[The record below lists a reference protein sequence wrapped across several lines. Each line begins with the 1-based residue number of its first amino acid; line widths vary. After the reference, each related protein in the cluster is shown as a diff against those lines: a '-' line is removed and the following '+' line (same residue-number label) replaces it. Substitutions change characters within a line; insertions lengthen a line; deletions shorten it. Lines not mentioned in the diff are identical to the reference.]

1 MTAQLVKPPSPVPS
15 LPQAC
20 PERDGLAVS
29 VSLQRPGRTAVNMR
43 SVHAQTVETALVPC
57 DACTSV
63 QGSLREVG
71 KVLINLCQSQNL
83 PSSLGRFQQLVRDS
97 MGHRPLPAATVGLW
111 AAEQSKDLARL
122 GKLVGPL
129 RAQLEEAEGQ
139 KDGLRMQVAELEQA
153 LQQEQGARQRQAE
166 ETEQHRAQ
174 WERERQQLLAGQ
186 PPSTGRAAVG
196 VRAPQGADPASR
208 VWKKPGLGV
217 GRRRRGR
224 KAVKGARLPGR
235 PPCRSLSPIPLG
247 NAGACGEQELS
258 HQRGKGAGGFIHSC
272 GSQKGTAGSSCHPG
286 TPSRQ
291 RHPSGLRRSHQA
303 ERHGLGPRSGPAPM
317 EVVKPEGAGASCR
330 LF

>member
-1 MTAQLVKPPSPVPS
+1 MTPQLVKPPSPVPG

-20 PERDGLAVS
+20 PERDGLTIS
-29 VSLQRPGRTAVNMR
+29 VSLQCPGRTSVNTR
-43 SVHAQTVETALVPC
+43 SIHAQTVETALVPC
-57 DACTSV
+57 DACTNV
-63 QGSLREVG
+63 QGSLQEVG

-139 KDGLRMQVAELEQA
+139 KDGLRMQVGELEQA

-166 ETEQHRAQ
+166 EAEQRRAQ
-174 WERERQQLLAGQ
+174 WDRERQQLLAGQ
-186 PPSTGRAAVG
+186 PPSAGHAAVRA
-196 VRAPQGADPASR
+196 RAPLGADPTSR

-224 KAVKGARLPGR
+224 KAAKGARLPGR
-235 PPCRSLSPIPLG
+235 PPCRQPKPHPTGERRSPWGTGVVPPEG
-247 NAGACGEQELS
+247 QGS
-258 HQRGKGAGGFIHSC
+258 RGFIPVGH
-272 GSQKGTAGSSCHPG
+272 
-286 TPSRQ
+286 
-291 RHPSGLRRSHQA
+291 
-303 ERHGLGPRSGPAPM
+303 
-317 EVVKPEGAGASCR
+317 
-330 LF
+330 

>member
-1 MTAQLVKPPSPVPS
+1 MTAQLVKPPSPVPG

-20 PERDGLAVS
+20 PERDSLAIS
-29 VSLQRPGRTAVNMR
+29 VSLQCPGRTAVNTR

-122 GKLVGPL
+122 SKLVGPL

-139 KDGLRMQVAELEQA
+139 KDGLRMQVGELEQA

-166 ETEQHRAQ
+166 EAEQRRAQ
-174 WERERQQLLAGQ
+174 WDRERQQLLAGQ
-186 PPSTGRAAVG
+186 PPSAGHGA
-196 VRAPQGADPASR
+196 VRARAPLGADPASR

-217 GRRRRGR
+217 GRRHGAEGSERG
-224 KAVKGARLPGR
+224 ALARPATLP
-235 PPCRSLSPIPLG
+235 
-247 NAGACGEQELS
+247 AA
-258 HQRGKGAGGFIHSC
+258 
-272 GSQKGTAGSSCHPG
+272 
-286 TPSRQ
+286 
-291 RHPSGLRRSHQA
+291 
-303 ERHGLGPRSGPAPM
+303 
-317 EVVKPEGAGASCR
+317 
-330 LF
+330 